1 MPDIDKLNAAIDTFE
16 ANALGGDKS
25 GELSN
30 ERSLAIDAFAGK
42 NIEPA
47 PEGRSQVIDWTVFE
61 TIQWVLP
68 SLTRI
73 FANGDNVVELSPFGP
88 EDEDAAKQ
96 ETDYLNYLVTQKNN
110 WFLTCLTWFQ
120 DALLTKNAYC
130 MAFMEEKI
138 KTEKQ
143 IYKEQSDQALA
154 LLLQDGAEVIE
165 ADTYPDPNAQPQ
177 MTQDPMTG
185 MPVQMP
191 PPNLHDVVIRKTTP
205 SKRLAFKVLP
215 PENVLVGEDTPDFTT
230 ENCNYFEY
238 FEDVTISDLR
248 CLGFEIEDDIAS
260 DRSNNDTVDN
270 ARSQYNEDL
279 DRGDPPDP
287 SMRIVR
293 ARTIFIRHD
302 YDEDGMA
309 ELQKVVRV
317 GREILTREEV
327 DRIPVASIVPFINT
341 HRHMGASVADLT
353 FDIQRI
359 KTVLLRGGLDSLY
372 LSQNPRH
379 AVSDKV
385 NMDDV
390 LVSRP
395 GGVVRMK
402 DGSLPSEGHIMPL
415 TTEFTL
421 PQTLQG
427 LQHMDTVVESR
438 VGVNKLFQGID
449 ENATNDHNR
458 IGQLSTMA
466 AQRVEQIARVFSNGV
481 GHLFSLAHELIIKS
495 GHQAETIQL
504 RGQWVTIDPSTWRN
518 GRDMKVVAPFAAG
531 NKDTLVA
538 RLMNIATMQE
548 KALAGGLPII
558 TPDDAYNT
566 AIELTKASDFPS
578 PEKFWTNPEQIPP
591 PEPPPD
597 YTMMALEVENK
608 KADSQA
614 KNVEVDAEIDKYK
627 ADLEA
632 SVDKYRADL
641 TAETQIALAQLK
653 EGQQANIER
662 LKASLKIADNAVGLE
677 TGNGQVVPVGNAFDA
692 LTATLG
698 ETMNKLDQTINTL
711 TAEKEIVRDAQGKV
725 VGTKLKAVQ

>member
-165 ADTYPDPNAQPQ
+165 ANTYPDPNAQP
-177 MTQDPMTG
+177 TQDPMTG
-185 MPVQMP
+185 MVMP